1 MPKGY
6 HDRVAFADLST
17 GRIWYESYG
26 EAFWRRYLGGR
37 ALAAYL
43 LLKHVPP
50 GADPL
55 GPENALVFA
64 PGVLTG
70 APISGSGRNTVAA
83 KSPLTGGYGDAEG
96 GGFFGAELKNA
107 GLDALVVL
115 GRAEGPV
122 YLHVEDGEVRL
133 HPAPHLWGKDPLEV
147 EALIKEVHG
156 LTTRVAQIGLGGE
169 NRVLTANVIH
179 DLAHFAGRGG
189 LGAVMGAK
197 GLKAVSARA
206 KPATRPAYHDPALLK
221 TLARRMVEERME
233 RAAGL
238 VTMGTVGTVKPF
250 NLRGVLPSHNFLD
263 GHLEGAEA
271 LDGTSLDAL
280 GIRIGRDTCYACAI
294 RCKQV
299 VRIEGTGRYDVR
311 PEYGGPE
318 YEGLGALGS
327 TCGVTDPYAV
337 TKANTLCNQ
346 YGLDV
351 IGVGVAIASAMEA
364 VEKGYLDDE
373 GLGLRFGNGDALI
386 AAIEKLAR
394 REGRLGEL
402 LAQGAKRLAEAIGHP
417 ELAMHV
423 KGQEVPMHDPRYKRA
438 LGVGYAVSP
447 TGADHNHNLHDTA
460 YAKEGRALKELRFY
474 GEDFAPLP
482 VEDLSEA
489 KVRMLWTKTRERG
502 FVNSLVLCDFVPWTP
517 EEWQEAVYA
526 ATGWRLSPE
535 EMLLVG
541 ERTLQLTRLFNLR
554 EGLGPEEDRLPE
566 RFFQPFRKG
575 NPEARLEREAFQE
588 ALKAYRRLA
597 GWEEGVD
604 RGRLSALG
612 LEEFQDALAH

>member
-1 MPKGY
+1 
-6 HDRVAFADLST
+6 
-17 GRIWYESYG
+17 
-26 EAFWRRYLGGR
+26 
-37 ALAAYL
+37 
-43 LLKHVPP
+43 
-50 GADPL
+50 
-55 GPENALVFA
+55 
-64 PGVLTG
+64 
-70 APISGSGRNTVAA
+70 
-83 KSPLTGGYGDAEG
+83 
-96 GGFFGAELKNA
+96 
-107 GLDALVVL
+107 
-115 GRAEGPV
+115 
-122 YLHVEDGEVRL
+122 
-133 HPAPHLWGKDPLEV
+133 
-147 EALIKEVHG
+147 
-156 LTTRVAQIGLGGE
+156 
-169 NRVLTANVIH
+169 
-179 DLAHFAGRGG
+179 
-189 LGAVMGAK
+189 MGAK
-197 GLKAVSARA
+197 RLKAVSARA
-206 KPATRPAYHDPALLK
+206 HKETLPAYHDPGLLK
-221 TLARRMVEERME
+221 ELARRMAKERME

-263 GHLEGAEA
+263 GFLEGAEA

-299 VRIEGTGRYDVR
+299 VKIEGTGKYDVR

-351 IGVGVAIASAMEA
+351 IGVGVTIACAMEA

-402 LAQGAKRLAEAIGHP
+402 LAQGAKRLAESLGHP

-460 YAKEGRALKELRFY
+460 FAKEGRALKELRFY
-474 GEDFAPLP
+474 GEDFQPLP

-489 KVRMLWTKTRERG
+489 KIRMLWTKTRERG
-502 FVNSLVLCDFVPWTP
+502 FVNSLVMCDFVPWTP
-517 EEWQEAVYA
+517 EEWREALYA

-535 EMLLVG
+535 EMLEVG

-554 EGLGPEEDRLPE
+554 EGISPEEDRLPE

-575 NPEARLEREAFQE
+575 NPEARLDPEAFRE
-588 ALKAYRRLA
+588 GVRAYRRLA
-597 GWEEGVD
+597 GWEGGVD
-604 RGRLSALG
+604 PERLKALG
-612 LEEFQDALAH
+612 LEEFQNALA

>member
-1 MPKGY
+1 
-6 HDRVAFADLST
+6 
-17 GRIWYESYG
+17 
-26 EAFWRRYLGGR
+26 
-37 ALAAYL
+37 
-43 LLKHVPP
+43 
-50 GADPL
+50 
-55 GPENALVFA
+55 
-64 PGVLTG
+64 
-70 APISGSGRNTVAA
+70 
-83 KSPLTGGYGDAEG
+83 
-96 GGFFGAELKNA
+96 
-107 GLDALVVL
+107 VVL
-115 GRAEGPV
+115 GKAESPV
-122 YLHVEDGEVRL
+122 YLHVEGGEVAI
-133 HPAPHLWGKDPLEV
+133 HPAFHLWGKDPLEV

-156 LTTRVAQIGLGGE
+156 ASTRIAQIGLAGE
-169 NRVLTANVIH
+169 NQVLTANVIH

-206 KPATRPAYHDPALLK
+206 SKETLPAYHDPARLK
-221 TLARRMVEERME
+221 ELARRMAKERME

-238 VTMGTVGTVKPF
+238 VTMGTVGAVRPF

-263 GHLEGAEA
+263 GFLEGAEA

-280 GIRIGRDTCYACAI
+280 GIRIGRDTCYACVI

-299 VRIEGTGRYDVR
+299 VKIEGTGKYDVR

-351 IGVGVAIASAMEA
+351 IGVGVTIACAMEA
-364 VEKGYLDDE
+364 VERGFLDDE

-386 AAIEKLAR
+386 AAIERLAR
-394 REGRLGEL
+394 KEGRLGAL
-402 LAQGAKRLAEAIGHP
+402 LALGARRLAEAIGRP

-460 YAKEGRALKELRFY
+460 YTKEGKALMELRFY

-482 VEDLSEA
+482 IEDLSEA

-502 FVNSLVLCDFVPWTP
+502 FVNSLVMCDFVPWTP
-517 EEWQEAVYA
+517 EEWREALHA
-526 ATGWRLSPE
+526 ATGFWLSPE

-554 EGLGPEEDRLPE
+554 EGVSPEEDLLPE

-575 NPEARLEREAFQE
+575 NPEARLDKEAFQR
-588 ALKAYRRLA
+588 ALEAYRHLA

-604 RGRLSALG
+604 AGRLRALG
-612 LEEFQDALAH
+612 LEEFQNALA

>member
-6 HDRVAFADLST
+6 HDRVAFVDLSQ
-17 GRIWYESYG
+17 GKVWYEAYG

-43 LLKHVPP
+43 LLKHVPK

-55 GPENALVFA
+55 GPGNALVFA

-70 APISGSGRNTVAA
+70 TPISGSGRNTVAA

-115 GRAEGPV
+115 GKAESPV
-122 YLHVEDGEVRL
+122 YLHVEGGEVAI
-133 HPAPHLWGKDPLEV
+133 HPAFHLWGKDPLEV

-156 LTTRVAQIGLGGE
+156 ASTRVAQIGLAGE
-169 NRVLTANVIH
+169 NGVLTANVIH

-206 KPATRPAYHDPALLK
+206 SKETLPAYHDPARLK
-221 TLARRMVEERME
+221 ELARRMAKERME

-238 VTMGTVGTVKPF
+238 VTMGTVGAVRPF
-250 NLRGVLPSHNFLD
+250 NLRGILPSHNFLD
-263 GHLEGAEA
+263 GFLEGAEA

-280 GIRIGRDTCYACAI
+280 GIRIGRDTCYACVI

-299 VRIEGTGRYDVR
+299 VKIEGTGKYDVR

-351 IGVGVAIASAMEA
+351 IGVGVTIACAMEA
-364 VEKGYLDDE
+364 VERGFLDDE

-386 AAIEKLAR
+386 AAIERLAR
-394 REGRLGEL
+394 KEGRLGAL
-402 LAQGAKRLAEAIGHP
+402 LALGARRLAEAIGHP

-460 YAKEGRALKELRFY
+460 YTKEGKALMELRFY

-482 VEDLSEA
+482 IEDLSEA

-502 FVNSLVLCDFVPWTP
+502 FVNSLVMCDFVPWTP
-517 EEWQEAVYA
+517 EEWREALHA
-526 ATGWRLSPE
+526 ATGFWLSPE

-554 EGLGPEEDRLPE
+554 EGVSPEEDRLPE

-575 NPEARLEREAFQE
+575 NPEARLDKEAFQR
-588 ALKAYRRLA
+588 ALEAYRRLA

-604 RGRLSALG
+604 AGRLRALG
-612 LEEFQDALAH
+612 LEEFQNALA